1 MLFKM
6 TFKTNLAYSGN
17 ALPRQ
22 QKSPAGIKRVR
33 SFRRFNPI
41 RSIFAVL
48 IVSGLLVF
56 LIFSMV
62 RMNEIVFEVN
72 SLEKEYKVQQSE
84 YIRLNCELERKMG
97 YSNLEEYAKAKWGMK
112 KQSSNQIIYVNS
124 SLGNSIEIDE
134 ENSKSILDSLIDA
147 INNLFS

>member
-6 TFKTNLAYSGN
+6 TFKTNLAYSRD
-17 ALPRQ
+17 ALPRE
-22 QKSPAGIKRVR
+22 QKSPARIKRVR
-33 SFRRFNPI
+33 GFRRFNPI

-48 IVSGLLVF
+48 MISGLLVF

-62 RMNEIVFEVN
+62 RMNELVFEVN
-72 SLEKEYKVQQSE
+72 SLEKEYKIQQSE

-97 YSNLEEYAKAKWGMK
+97 YSNLEEYARKKWGMK

-134 ENSKSILDSLIDA
+134 ENSKNILDSLIDA

>member
-6 TFKTNLAYSGN
+6 TFKTNLAYSRD
-17 ALPRQ
+17 ALPRE
-22 QKSPAGIKRVR
+22 QKKPARIKRVR
-33 SFRRFNPI
+33 RARRFNPI

-48 IVSGLLVF
+48 MISGLLVF

-62 RMNEIVFEVN
+62 RMNELVFEVN
-72 SLEKEYKVQQSE
+72 SLEKEYKIQQSE

-134 ENSKSILDSLIDA
+134 ENSKNILDSLIDA